1 MEDMLQDILVAG
13 EVSGASRRG
22 DALYFTLKDKF
33 AQIQAVCFGIGKTYV
48 PENGESVIVRGSV
61 EFYAGTGKTNFNV
74 YSITPEGKGED
85 YLKLQQ
91 LKNKLEQKGY
101 FLAENKKKLPFFIKK
116 VCIITSIS
124 GAVIQDILRTVL
136 PEVGILDIT
145 VVDSRVQG
153 KDSTN
158 SIINAI
164 KESDDKGYDVII
176 VARGGGSAENLAAFN
191 DEELLDAV
199 FEADT
204 PIISAVG
211 HETDYTLIDYVAD
224 VRALTP
230 TAAGKILVE
239 NYKSV
244 VGRLSALKS
253 ELSAA
258 VEYEILMLH
267 HELTERKNALQSALS
282 DLIDGKE
289 HRLSLL
295 KAKLVTL
302 NPERLLKT
310 GYAVVEKDGK
320 RLSLSRDVEVGDELV
335 LRFSDGDIR
344 VKVVE

>member
-33 AQIQAVCFGIGKTYV
+33 AQIQAVCFGIGKTYA

-61 EFYAGTGKTNFNV
+61 EFYAGTGRTNFNV
-74 YSITPEGKGED
+74 YSITPEGKGEE

-91 LKNKLEQKGY
+91 LKSRLEQKGY
-101 FLAENKKKLPFFIKK
+101 FSAENKKKLPFLIKK

-136 PEVGILDIT
+136 SEVNSLDIT
-145 VVDSRVQG
+145 IVDSRVQG
-153 KDSTN
+153 RDSANT
-158 SIINAI
+158 IINAL
-164 KESDDKGYDVII
+164 KKSDDKGYDVII
-176 VARGGGSAENLAAFN
+176 IARGGGSAEDLSTFN
-191 DEELLDAV
+191 DESLLDAV
-199 FEADT
+199 YEADT

-239 NYKSV
+239 NYKN
-244 VGRLSALKS
+244 ALGELNGLKAR
-253 ELSAA
+253 LSAA
-258 VEYEILMLH
+258 VEYDILKLYH
-267 HELTERKNALQSALS
+267 KLSDKKVRLQSALNGI
-282 DLIDGKE
+282 IDKKA
-289 HRLSLL
+289 HKLSVLT
-295 KAKLVTL
+295 AKLATL

-320 RLSLSRDVEVGDELV
+320 RLSLSRDAKTGDELT
-335 LRFSDGDIR
+335 LRFSDGYIR

>member
-33 AQIQAVCFGIGKTYV
+33 AQIQAVCFGVVKTYV

-61 EFYAGTGKTNFNV
+61 EFYAGTGRTNFNV
-74 YSITPEGKGED
+74 YSITPEGKGEE

-91 LKNKLEQKGY
+91 LKSRLEQKGY
-101 FLAENKKKLPFFIKK
+101 FSVENKKKLPFLIKK

-136 PEVGILDIT
+136 SEVSSLDIT
-145 VVDSRVQG
+145 IVDSRVQG
-153 KDSTN
+153 RDSANT
-158 SIINAI
+158 IINAL
-164 KESDDKGYDVII
+164 KKSDDKGYDVII
-176 VARGGGSAENLAAFN
+176 IARGGGSAEDLSTFN
-191 DEELLDAV
+191 NESLLDAV
-199 FEADT
+199 YEAET

-239 NYKSV
+239 NYKNAL
-244 VGRLSALKS
+244 GELNGLKARLSS
-253 ELSAA
+253 A
-258 VEYEILMLH
+258 VEYDILKLH
-267 HELTERKNALQSALS
+267 HELSDKKIRLQSALNGI
-282 DLIDGKE
+282 IDEKA
-289 HRLSLL
+289 HKLSVLT
-295 KAKLVTL
+295 AKLATL

-320 RLSLSRDVEVGDELV
+320 RLSLSRDANIGDELT
-335 LRFSDGDIR
+335 LRFSDGYIR